1 MTALAEVRAAPSP
14 WRGAHGRTT
23 VGVFALAFLFAFEAL
38 AVATVMPDV
47 AADLDGL
54 ALYSVAF
61 SAPMA
66 AGVVALVLAG
76 PWTDARGPRSA
87 LAGGV
92 AVFSA
97 GVVLAGLAPTMELF
111 LVGRLVHGLGAGVLG
126 VALYVVIA
134 QGYPEELRPRVFAV
148 LTSAWVLPA
157 LVGPVIAAYVAE
169 LAGWRWVFLGVPL
182 LAVPAWLLVRGTGV
196 RGDSDAQES
205 HPRPPLGYAL
215 LAAAGVLGV
224 SVAGQRELPLWPLL
238 LGAAVVA
245 VVVAARRLLPQGTWT
260 FARGVPSM
268 LAARGLVGTAFAA
281 AEVYVP
287 LLLVLERGLTLAE
300 AGWVLTSGAVTW
312 CAGAW
317 ASARLG
323 LTAELRVRLGAA
335 LVAAGVASFLTVLLP
350 VPIVVPL
357 LGWSLAGFGIGMA
370 FSTLSVLVLGAA
382 PEGEEGRLSSALQVN
397 DSLAQATVM
406 ALGSAVFAA
415 FATTAPV
422 TGASLLVAGAALL
435 GVLALAPAARL
446 RRA

>member
-1 MTALAEVRAAPSP
+1 MTALAEPRTVPSP

-97 GVVLAGLAPTMELF
+97 GVLVAGLAPTMELF

-169 LAGWRWVFLGVPL
+169 LAGWRWVFLGVPV
-182 LAVPAWLLVRGTGV
+182 LAVPAWLLVRGAGL
-196 RGDSDAQES
+196 RGEGGANSGER
-205 HPRPPLGYAL
+205 PRLG
-215 LAAAGVLGV
+215 LAALAAVGVLGV
-224 SVAGQRELPLWPLL
+224 SVAGQRELPGWPLL
-238 LGAAVVA
+238 LAGALAAVVFA
-245 VVVAARRLLPQGTWT
+245 GARLLPAGTWT

-268 LAARGLVGTAFAA
+268 LATRALVGTAFAA

-300 AGWVLTSGAVTW
+300 AGWALTSGAVTW

-317 ASARLG
+317 TSARLG
-323 LTAELRVRLGAA
+323 LAAGPRVRVGAL
-335 LVAAGVASFLTVLLP
+335 LVAVGVASFLTVLTPLP
-350 VPIVVPL
+350 LVVPV
-357 LGWSLAGFGIGMA
+357 LGWALAGFGIGMA

-382 PEGEEGRLSSALQVN
+382 PAGEEGRLSSALQLN
-397 DSLAQATVM
+397 DSLAQATVI
-406 ALGSAVFAA
+406 ALGSAVFAL
-415 FATTAPV
+415 FATTDPV

-435 GVLALAPAARL
+435 GILALLPAARL
-446 RRA
+446 RRG

>member
-1 MTALAEVRAAPSP
+1 MTALAEARTAPSP

-92 AVFSA
+92 AVFSV

-182 LAVPAWLLVRGTGV
+182 LAVPAWLLVRDAGLRADVVV
-196 RGDSDAQES
+196 RPRE
-205 HPRPPLGYAL
+205 RPPVGLAV

-224 SVAGQRELPLWPLL
+224 SVAGQRELPGWQLV
-238 LGAAVVA
+238 LGASLAAVA
-245 VVVAARRLLPQGTWT
+245 LAGARLLPTGTWT

-268 LAARGLVGTAFAA
+268 LATRALVGTAFAA
-281 AEVYVP
+281 AEVYLP
-287 LLLVLERGLTLAE
+287 LLLVLERDLTLAE

-317 ASARLG
+317 TSARLA
-323 LTAELRVRLGAA
+323 LAAAARVRSGAL
-335 LVAAGVASFLTVLLP
+335 LVAVGVASFLTALTPLP
-350 VPIVVPL
+350 LVVPV
-357 LGWSLAGFGIGMA
+357 LGWAVAGFGIGMA

-382 PEGEEGRLSSALQVN
+382 AEGEEGRLSSALQLN
-397 DSLAQATVM
+397 DSLAQATVI
-406 ALGSAVFAA
+406 ALGSAVFAV

-422 TGASLLVAGAALL
+422 TGAGLLVGGAALL
-435 GVLALAPAARL
+435 GVLALVPAARL
-446 RRA
+446 RRG

>member
-1 MTALAEVRAAPSP
+1 MTALVEAPAQPSP

-38 AVATVMPDV
+38 AVATVMPEV

-92 AVFSA
+92 TVFSA
-97 GVVLAGLAPTMELF
+97 GVLIAGLAPTMELF

-134 QGYPEELRPRVFAV
+134 QGYPAELRPRVFAV

-157 LVGPVIAAYVAE
+157 LVGPVLAAYVAE

-182 LAVPAWLLVRGTGV
+182 LAVPAWLLVRGAGFREEAGV
-196 RGDSDAQES
+196 APGER
-205 HPRPPLGYAL
+205 PRVVLAV
-215 LAAAGVLGV
+215 LAAAGVLVV
-224 SVAGQRELPLWPLL
+224 SVAGQRELPGWPVL
-238 LGAAVVA
+238 LGLGLLAVVA
-245 VVVAARRLLPQGTWT
+245 AGGRLLPRGTWT
-260 FARGVPSM
+260 FAPGVPSM
-268 LAARGLVGTAFAA
+268 LATRALIGTAFAA

-287 LLLVLERGLTLAE
+287 LLLVLQRDLALAE

-317 ASARLG
+317 TSARMG
-323 LTAELRVRLGAA
+323 LAAESRVRLGAA
-335 LVAAGVASFLTVLLP
+335 LVAVGVSAFLAALAP
-350 VPIVVPL
+350 VPL
-357 LGWSLAGFGIGMA
+357 LVPVLAWAVAGFGIGMA
-370 FSTLSVLVLGAA
+370 FSTLSVLVLAAA
-382 PEGEEGRLSSALQVN
+382 PSGEEGRLSSALQLN
-397 DSLAQATVM
+397 DSLAQATAM
-406 ALGSAVFAA
+406 ALGSALFAVFA
-415 FATTAPV
+415 TGAPV
-422 TGASLLVAGAALL
+422 TGAGLLVAAAALV
-435 GVLALAPAARL
+435 GVVALVPAARL
-446 RRA
+446 RRG